1 MGRGVGERARG
12 GSEKALVRFHADAQR
27 ARRVRAADL
36 RGSQVGGG
44 AQDVF
49 HILLADGAGREGG
62 EAGLHEEDDRARPK
76 QVERVRVRLVRRHR
90 LGESGEGLWGTKSE
104 PTRVNRRG
112 WERAILWPK

>member
-1 MGRGVGERARG
+1 MGRGVCERARG

-62 EAGLHEEDDRARPK
+62 EAGLHEEDDGARPE
-76 QVERVRVRLVRRHR
+76 QEEGVIFARIRRNRLPATQQHARH
-90 LGESGEGLWGTKSE
+90 
-104 PTRVNRRG
+104 
-112 WERAILWPK
+112 A